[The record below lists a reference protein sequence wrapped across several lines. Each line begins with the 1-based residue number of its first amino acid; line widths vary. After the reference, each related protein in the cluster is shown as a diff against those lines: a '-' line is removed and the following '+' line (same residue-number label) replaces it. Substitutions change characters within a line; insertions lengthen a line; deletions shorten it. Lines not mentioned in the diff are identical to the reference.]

1 MKKLL
6 MLSLL
11 ISLGVF
17 GQANAQTL
25 KIATIAP
32 EASDWM
38 KGMRQGAKE
47 IKERTDGRVTIKLYG
62 GGVQGS
68 DGQVLRKIRIGQ
80 LHGGAFT
87 PAVLMDTYKDIGLY
101 NMPMVFNDQ
110 AEVDYIRERFDERLI
125 KGLDEAGFV
134 SFGFAATGFSVIL
147 SNDPVDSLDDLKN
160 KKVWVPQGDPIS
172 ESALKSL
179 GLNPAP
185 LPLSDVFTG
194 LQTKLIEI
202 VPGSPI
208 GALVLQWHTKVDYM
222 TDLPLLYTAALTAID
237 KRAFN
242 RLKPGDQAIVRE
254 VMTRL
259 YKEYDA
265 KSAKD
270 DIEAKQALVNSGVK
284 RIAVDPADAAEI
296 RDAVLASNRRM
307 GEEGHFSLDLYDEML
322 AQIDTYRAMQASFD
336 TESVNAVMANKL
348 EDDCEVAVEKAE
360 AVKAVADKADAVA
373 AEAQRAEADKAEAK
387 VARAE
392 KATAESATA
401 RQAQA
406 ETAQGSGAVS
416 TTAVAKKACANEDE
430 EDESATVA
438 AGQT

>member
-6 MLSLL
+6 SLSLL
-11 ISLGVF
+11 VILGAF

-38 KGMRQGAKE
+38 QGMRRGAIE
-47 IKERTDGRVTIKLYG
+47 IKERTEGRVTIKLYG

-80 LHGGAFT
+80 LHGGSFT
-87 PAVLMDTYKDIGLY
+87 PAVLVDTYKDIGLY

-110 AEVDYIRERFDERLI
+110 AEVDYVRERLDERLI
-125 KGLDEAGFV
+125 KGLEDAGFV

-147 SNDPVDSLDDLKN
+147 SNDPVDSLEDLKN
-160 KKVWVPQGDPIS
+160 KKVWVPQGDPVS
-172 ESALKSL
+172 ESALKAL

-194 LQTKLIEI
+194 LQTRLIEI

-242 RLKPGDQAIVRE
+242 KLTPQDQVVVRE

-259 YKEYDA
+259 YDEYDA
-265 KSAKD
+265 KSARD
-270 DIEAKQALVNSGVK
+270 DIDAKQALVNSGVEPVK
-284 RIAVDPADAAEI
+284 VDPADAAEI
-296 RDAVLASNRRM
+296 RDVVLASNRRM
-307 GEEGHFSLDLYDEML
+307 GERGHFSLDLYDEML
-322 AQIDTYRAMQASFD
+322 GYIDEYRALQA
-336 TESVNAVMANKL
+336 AA
-348 EDDCEVAVEKAE
+348 AA
-360 AVKAVADKADAVA
+360 AA
-373 AEAQRAEADKAEAK
+373 AEDSEAQ
-387 VARAE
+387 
-392 KATAESATA
+392 
-401 RQAQA
+401 Q
-406 ETAQGSGAVS
+406 ETSLASG
-416 TTAVAKKACANEDE
+416 
-430 EDESATVA
+430 
-438 AGQT
+438 QQ

>member
-6 MLSLL
+6 LLSLL
-11 ISLGVF
+11 VLLGGF
-17 GQANAQTL
+17 GQANGQTL

-38 KGMRQGAKE
+38 KGMRRGAKE

-87 PAVLMDTYKDIGLY
+87 PAVLTDTYKDIGLY

-110 AEVDYIRERFDERLI
+110 AEVDYVRQRFDERLRQ
-125 KGLDEAGFV
+125 GLEEAGFV

-147 SNDPVDSLDDLKN
+147 SNEPVDSLDDLKN

-172 ESALKSL
+172 ESALKAL

-242 RLKPGDQAIVRE
+242 RLKPDDQAVVRE

-259 YKEYDA
+259 YREYDA
-265 KSAKD
+265 KSAID
-270 DIEAKQALVNSGVK
+270 DIEAKEALVNSGVQ
-284 RIAVDPADAAEI
+284 RVVVDPADAAEI
-296 RDAVLASNRRM
+296 RRVVLASNRRLGQQ
-307 GEEGHFSLDLYDEML
+307 GEFSLDLYDEML
-322 AQIDTYRAMQASFD
+322 GHIEEYRSMQAAIAK
-336 TESVNAVMANKL
+336 ELAV
-348 EDDCEVAVEKAE
+348 DCDVEAEQAEAEKAVTEKATAQKAVAEE
-360 AVKAVADKADAVA
+360 AQAVTAAAEKAVADKAASETAVSS
-373 AEAQRAEADKAEAK
+373 KAEAAT
-387 VARAE
+387 VSSTGSVAE
-392 KATAESATA
+392 KAAA
-401 RQAQA
+401 R
-406 ETAQGSGAVS
+406 
-416 TTAVAKKACANEDE
+416 KACAKEGDE
-430 EDESATVA
+430 EERSAAVA

>member
-6 MLSLL
+6 LLSLL
-11 ISLGVF
+11 VILGGF

-38 KGMRQGAKE
+38 KGMRRGAKE

-80 LHGGAFT
+80 LQGGSFT
-87 PAVLMDTYKDIGLY
+87 PAVLADTYKDIGLY

-110 AEVDYIRERFDERLI
+110 AEVDYVRQRMDERLI
-125 KGLDEAGFV
+125 KGLEEAGFV

-172 ESALKSL
+172 ESALKAL

-242 RLKPGDQAIVRE
+242 KLKPADRTVVRE

-259 YKEYDA
+259 YEEYDA
-265 KSAKD
+265 KSARD
-270 DIEAKQALVNSGVK
+270 DIDAKEALVNSGVK
-284 RIAVDPADAAEI
+284 RVVVDPADAAEI
-296 RDAVLASNRRM
+296 RNVVLASNRRL
-307 GEEGHFSLDLYDEML
+307 GEQGHFSLDLYDEML
-322 AQIDTYRAMQASFD
+322 GHIDQYRAMQA
-336 TESVNAVMANKL
+336 A
-348 EDDCEVAVEKAE
+348 
-360 AVKAVADKADAVA
+360 AVA
-373 AEAQRAEADKAEAK
+373 A
-387 VARAE
+387 
-392 KATAESATA
+392 ATEESHEE
-401 RQAQA
+401 Q
-406 ETAQGSGAVS
+406 ETTLASGQ
-416 TTAVAKKACANEDE
+416 E
-430 EDESATVA
+430 
-438 AGQT
+438 